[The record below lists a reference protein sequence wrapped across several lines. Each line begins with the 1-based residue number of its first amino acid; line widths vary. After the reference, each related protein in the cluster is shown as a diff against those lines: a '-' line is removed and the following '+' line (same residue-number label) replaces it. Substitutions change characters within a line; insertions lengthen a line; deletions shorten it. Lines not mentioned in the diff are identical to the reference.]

1 MIISCPSCKKKF
13 EIDANLIPSEG
24 RNLQCGS
31 CLNVWFFYKPEKN
44 TLDLEIEDNMTDL
57 NKDDNEIIIEEN
69 IKKEISRIK
78 KNNNENLKDKALVKY
93 EKKTKLSLLNFMG
106 YFFVLILSFVAL
118 LLILDTFEAL
128 LLPIFPNLELIL
140 FNFYET
146 LLDIYLFIK
155 DLIR

>member
-31 CLNVWFFYKPEKN
+31 CSKVWFYKFEQNVSNLRIQDTIKDFHEDVN
-44 TLDLEIEDNMTDL
+44 KREILTDV
-57 NKDDNEIIIEEN
+57 NKDIPNKKKDNVG
-69 IKKEISRIK
+69 KQ
-78 KNNNENLKDKALVKY
+78 KDKALVKY
-93 EKKTKLSLLNFMG
+93 EKKTKLDFFNFIG

-118 LLILDTFEAL
+118 LIVLDTFQAL

-146 LLDIYLFIK
+146 LIDIYLFIK
-155 DLIR
+155 DLIK

>member
-1 MIISCPSCKKKF
+1 MIISCPCGKKNF

-31 CLNVWFFYKPEKN
+31 CSKVWFYKFEQNVSNLRIQDTIKDFHEDVN
-44 TLDLEIEDNMTDL
+44 KREILTDL
-57 NKDDNEIIIEEN
+57 NKDIPNKKKDNVG
-69 IKKEISRIK
+69 KQ
-78 KNNNENLKDKALVKY
+78 KDKALVKY
-93 EKKTKLSLLNFMG
+93 EKKTKLNFFNFIG

-118 LLILDTFEAL
+118 LIILDTFEPL
-128 LLPIFPNLELIL
+128 LLTTFPNLELIL

-155 DLIR
+155 DLIK

>member
-1 MIISCPSCKKKF
+1 MIISCPCGKKNF

-31 CLNVWFFYKPEKN
+31 CSKVWFYKFEQNVSNLRIQDTIKDFHEDVN
-44 TLDLEIEDNMTDL
+44 KREILTDL
-57 NKDDNEIIIEEN
+57 NKDIPNKKKDNVG
-69 IKKEISRIK
+69 KQ
-78 KNNNENLKDKALVKY
+78 KDKALVKY
-93 EKKTKLSLLNFMG
+93 EKKTKLNFFNFIG

-118 LLILDTFEAL
+118 LIILDTFEPL
-128 LLPIFPNLELIL
+128 LLTTFPNLELIL